1 MPSPKGKWKKIAKG
15 ESIGHKRIHKLNQ
28 IKVEKLKLVIDRK
41 ILPPIIKL
49 FSVY

>member
-1 MPSPKGKWKKIAKG
+1 MG
-15 ESIGHKRIHKLNQ
+15 ESIGHKRIHQLNP
-28 IKVEKLKLVIDRK
+28 IEVEELKLVIDRK